1 MIDGKRPVW
10 EFTSDKDIWK
20 VVDLIIQ
27 ETKEFNEKRGKE
39 FDIENS
45 VQAQL
50 PFFCCKNR
58 VFDKKVQK
66 DIQRYMY
73 WEKFGISPYEGDYG
87 KQPCLWID
95 KVFIIKR
102 AFAKLE
108 SNQINKA
115 KENGTR
121 KN

>member
-27 ETKEFNEKRGKE
+27 ETKEFNEKQGNE

-73 WEKFGISPYEGDYG
+73 CEKFGISPYEGDYG
-87 KQPCLWID
+87 NQPCLWVD
-95 KVFIIKR
+95 KVFSIKK